1 MFFRNVQDIASIMT
15 TGLKNLF
22 KKRKS
27 LRNQEIFVQN
37 KCIIQKKIETFFGD
51 RADYALS
58 KVDYIDSEI

>member
-1 MFFRNVQDIASIMT
+1 MT

-27 LRNQEIFVQN
+27 LGNQEIFVQN

-58 KVDYIDSEI
+58 KVDYIDPEI